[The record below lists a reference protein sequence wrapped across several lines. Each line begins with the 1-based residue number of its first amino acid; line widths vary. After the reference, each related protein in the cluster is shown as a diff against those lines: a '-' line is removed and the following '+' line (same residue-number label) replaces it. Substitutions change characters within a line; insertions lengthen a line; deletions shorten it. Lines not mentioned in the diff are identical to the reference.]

1 MFTNKGVPLYNMQDG
16 YSYDTSTSSCST
28 SGSGVW
34 NRNAYAFE
42 GISFDS
48 CFGHPVQSSAYH
60 NHLDPKCLYTKDS
73 TKHSPI
79 IGWMLDGYPI
89 YGPYGFTTGTTTV
102 KFMVTGY
109 AKRTDMAGVR
119 HTLLSSSGATTTLV
133 SSKYRPVIDSA
144 TLT

>member
-1 MFTNKGVPLYNMQDG
+1 MIFFYFFFYFENLTFKGN
-16 YSYDTSTSSCST
+16 
-28 SGSGVW
+28 
-34 NRNAYAFE
+34 
-42 GISFDS
+42 
-48 CFGHPVQSSAYH
+48 
-60 NHLDPKCLYTKDS
+60 
-73 TKHSPI
+73 
-79 IGWMLDGYPI
+79 
-89 YGPYGFTTGTTTV
+89 GPYGFTTGTTTV